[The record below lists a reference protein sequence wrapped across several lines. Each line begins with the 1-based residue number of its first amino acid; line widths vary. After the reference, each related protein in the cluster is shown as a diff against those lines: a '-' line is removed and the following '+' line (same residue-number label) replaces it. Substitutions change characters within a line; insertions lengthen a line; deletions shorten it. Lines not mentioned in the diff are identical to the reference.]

1 LLIAAIAFV
10 AAGIILWIFSFF
22 MQDKF
27 KQLDQQIEQLTL
39 STMQET
45 YTLNKKV
52 KILEE
57 ELLPTVQHEPIQNK
71 GASQKPAI
79 FQQILK
85 LRQQGYSIKE
95 IATQTSLAEEDVYRI
110 AKQAGVQ
117 L

>member
-1 LLIAAIAFV
+1 MLIASITFLT
-10 AAGIILWIFSFF
+10 AGIILWIFSFF

-27 KQLDQQIEQLTL
+27 KQMDQQIEQLTL

-57 ELLPTVQHEPIQNK
+57 ELLPTVQHEPKPNK
-71 GASQKPAI
+71 TSQKPAI

-85 LRQQGYSIKE
+85 LQQQGYSIKE
-95 IATQTSLAEEDVYRI
+95 IAKQTSLAEDDVYRI

>member
-1 LLIAAIAFV
+1 MLIAAITFL

-27 KQLDQQIEQLTL
+27 KQMDQQIEQLTL

-57 ELLPTVQHEPIQNK
+57 ELLPSLQHEPNTNK
-71 GASQKPAI
+71 TSKKPAI
-79 FQQILK
+79 FQQIARLQ
-85 LRQQGYSIKE
+85 QQGFSIKE
-95 IATQTSLAEEDVYRI
+95 IAKQTNMAEEDIYRI